1 MIQNNS
7 YNIKDISFLF
17 KPFSLIIDIID
28 LSFIIDIIDKIFYE
42 YRLFQG
48 LLKS

>member
-17 KPFSLIIDIID
+17 KPFSLI
-28 LSFIIDIIDKIFYE
+28 LYNRYKQIFYE